1 MDYHIIAEKALQDIV
16 LSTEEMETVL
26 DTPPDALLQLLQSA
40 FEVRK
45 RYFGMKVHLHVLQNA
60 KSGLCPEDCGY
71 CSQSSVSNASIEKYP
86 MLPRQRIVQA
96 ARDAYN
102 ADALRYYIVTSG
114 RGPTQGELEFLA
126 GTVREIKG
134 EIDIEIC
141 CCVGLLS
148 QEQAFFLKDAGVDRV
163 NHNLN
168 TSNTHHGNIVSTHT
182 FQDRVATIKAVQAA
196 GISTCCGGIL
206 GMGERREDIIE
217 LALTI
222 RELDIDSIPVN
233 FLHPIEGTPLETQDE
248 LTPHDCLKTLCL
260 FRFLNPRKEI
270 RVAGGREHNLR
281 PLQPLALYPANSMFM
296 DGYLTT
302 EGQNASDAHR
312 MIEDMGFEIESTMTD
327 KLIGI
332 SLADTK

>member
-102 ADALRYYIVTSG
+102 ADALRYCIVTSG

-206 GMGERREDIIE
+206 GMGERR
-217 LALTI
+217 
-222 RELDIDSIPVN
+222 
-233 FLHPIEGTPLETQDE
+233 
-248 LTPHDCLKTLCL
+248 
-260 FRFLNPRKEI
+260 
-270 RVAGGREHNLR
+270 
-281 PLQPLALYPANSMFM
+281 
-296 DGYLTT
+296 
-302 EGQNASDAHR
+302 
-312 MIEDMGFEIESTMTD
+312 
-327 KLIGI
+327 
-332 SLADTK
+332 